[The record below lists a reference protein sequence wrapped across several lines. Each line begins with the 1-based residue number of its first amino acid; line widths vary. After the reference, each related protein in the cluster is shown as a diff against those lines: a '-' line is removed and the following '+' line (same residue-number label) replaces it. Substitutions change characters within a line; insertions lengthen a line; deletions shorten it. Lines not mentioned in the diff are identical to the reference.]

1 MERSTQNRL
10 TNEFFLVPFSIHR
23 LILKLRGQRT
33 FFLVFWG
40 IFTFYTLVIML
51 KTLLFVFVI
60 MLKTLLTKRA
70 NFMDV

>member
-33 FFLVFWG
+33 FVFSFLG
-40 IFTFYTLVIML
+40 HFYILYIGYYVKNL
-51 KTLLFVFVI
+51 AFCFCYYVKNL
-60 MLKTLLTKRA
+60 A
-70 NFMDV
+70 N